1 MNTSF
6 ELMPSHEAQPIQTAT
21 FEGLG
26 LTPRQGDVL
35 GLVLVGMSNKRIGQI
50 LGISESTVK
59 EHMTGILERMG
70 VSRRMEIFHLLNV
83 NRITFVSSHAKLP
96 SPLIP
101 FLEPSLKNGMNKRG
115 VDRFSKL

>member
-1 MNTSF
+1 MNTLLEPMHSY
-6 ELMPSHEAQPIQTAT
+6 EGHPKQAVT

-35 GLVLVGMSNKRIGQI
+35 GFVLVGMSNKKIGQM
-50 LGISESTVK
+50 LGITESTVK

-83 NRITFVSSHAKLP
+83 NRITFVSSL
-96 SPLIP
+96 
-101 FLEPSLKNGMNKRG
+101 LEPSPKNRMNERN
-115 VDRFSKL
+115 VDRFSKH

>member
-1 MNTSF
+1 M
-6 ELMPSHEAQPIQTAT
+6 LVHEEQPTQAVT

-35 GLVLVGMSNKRIGQI
+35 GLVLLGKSNKRIGQI

-70 VSRRMEIFHLLNV
+70 VSRRMEIFHRLHV
-83 NRITFVSSHAKLP
+83 NRLVYVSSPIAIATEL
-96 SPLIP
+96 
-101 FLEPSLKNGMNKRG
+101 R
-115 VDRFSKL
+115 